1 MVSLLKMCL
10 VKVAGSNPYLVV
22 PKVAIKFL
30 GVVFNVSVISTV
42 AVQPFKSWILES
54 LTNTE
59 VCWPGQVCC
68 NS

>member
-1 MVSLLKMCL
+1 MCL

-54 LTNTE
+54 LINTE
-59 VCWPGQVCC
+59 ACWPNQVCC